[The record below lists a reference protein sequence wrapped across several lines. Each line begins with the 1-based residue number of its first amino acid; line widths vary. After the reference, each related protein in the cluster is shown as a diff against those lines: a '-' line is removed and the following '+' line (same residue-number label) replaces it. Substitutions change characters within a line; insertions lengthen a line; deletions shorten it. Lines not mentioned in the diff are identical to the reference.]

1 MMNTISE
8 YTRYLVAT
16 AMLFIGLLGLILGDA
31 WVWLGLAT
39 FVALALADVLVGS
52 DVVLHDQAPKWLYD
66 GVLYL
71 QLPLMLGL
79 WILLGLHVRH
89 ESLSTFNLLG
99 AIISV
104 GFLSALAG
112 LPAAHELMHRKHP
125 VEIFYSSLYLTL
137 FGLPLN
143 DLYHVHG
150 HHPNVG
156 TLSDSDTPR
165 RGQTVYD
172 FTLRSLSHG
181 FLVAARLEM
190 TRLKKLRLPLWS
202 PRSRVMWGA
211 LSLAV
216 WIGTFLF
223 VAGPWGVPVLLV
235 SWFMC
240 FLIISG
246 FNYTQHY
253 GLVRQPGTPLLP
265 HHSWNHLKTLS
276 RAVSFEISN
285 HSEHH
290 LDPDKAYERLVAY
303 PQAPQMPSIVMCFL
317 ASFVPRLWEEVIAK
331 PRLKHWDLHYASEA
345 ERELAR
351 KANQIAGWPDWQD
364 GMQSK
369 AQPA

>member
-1 MMNTISE
+1 MMNTFSE

-16 AMLFIGLLGLILGDA
+16 AMLSIGLVGLVLGDT

-39 FVALALADVLVGS
+39 FVALAIADVLLGS
-52 DVVLHDQAPKWLYD
+52 DVEQHNAAPKWLYD

-71 QLPLMLGL
+71 QFPLMLSL
-79 WILLGLHVRH
+79 WVLLGLHVRH
-89 ESLSTFNLLG
+89 ESLSAFNFVG
-99 AIISV
+99 AMISV

-125 VEIFYSSLYLTL
+125 FEIFYSSLYLTL
-137 FGLPLN
+137 FGLPWN

-156 TLSDSDTPR
+156 TFADSDTPR
-165 RGQTVYD
+165 RGQSVYS
-172 FTLRSLSHG
+172 FTFRSLYHG
-181 FLVAARLEM
+181 FMIAMRLEL
-190 TRLKKLRLPLWS
+190 TRLEKLRLPLWS
-202 PRSRVMWGA
+202 PRSRLMWGF
-211 LSLAV
+211 LSLVV
-216 WIGTFLF
+216 WIGSFLAI
-223 VAGPWGVPVLLV
+223 AGPWGVPVLIIA
-235 SWFMC
+235 WIMC

-253 GLVRQPGTPLLP
+253 GLVRQEGTPLLP

-290 LDPDKAYERLVAY
+290 LDPDKAYERLVTY

-317 ASFVPRLWEEVIAK
+317 ASFIPRLWEEVIAK
-331 PRLKHWDLHYASEA
+331 PRLKHWDLHHASEA

-351 KANQIAGWPDWQD
+351 KANQAAGWPDWQD
-364 GMQSK
+364 ETLK
-369 AQPA
+369 TA